1 MKFPRTLLLG
11 AAALASLLQIGCA
24 TITRGTTEQFTVQS
38 NPSAASVRLDTGETG
53 VTPVTFTVPRK
64 RDIIVTV
71 SKDGYETA
79 TRTVGTKIAGKGAAG
94 LAGNA
99 LIGGVIGIGVDAV
112 SGASLNHEPN
122 PLLVTLQP
130 TSKPAVVAEAPKPA
144 PVSSPAPAETST
156 PTVATA
162 EEKPAALATPA
173 AAPAAP
179 ASAPGK

>member
-24 TITRGTTEQFTVQS
+24 TITRGTTEQFKVES
-38 NPSAASVRLDTGETG
+38 NPSAASVRLDSGETG

-64 RDIIVTV
+64 RDLIVTV
-71 SKDGYETA
+71 SKEGYETV

-122 PLLVTLQP
+122 PLVVNLQP
-130 TSKPAVVAEAPKPA
+130 ATKPAVAEAPKPA
-144 PVSSPAPAETST
+144 ESPAPVAPSTSAAVPAPAE
-156 PTVATA
+156 ATDA
-162 EEKPAALATPA
+162 K
-173 AAPAAP
+173 AAPAPAP
-179 ASAPGK
+179 TAAPSEPGK

>member
-24 TITRGTTEQFTVQS
+24 TITRGTTEQFKVES

-53 VTPVTFTVPRK
+53 ITPATFTVPRK
-64 RDIIVTV
+64 RDLIVTV
-71 SKDGYETA
+71 SKEGYETV
-79 TRTVGTKIAGKGAAG
+79 TRTIGTKIAGKGAAG

-122 PLLVTLQP
+122 PLIVNLQP
-130 TSKPAVVAEAPKPA
+130 ATKPAVVEAPKPA
-144 PVSSPAPAETST
+144 ATVAPVEAPAP
-156 PTVATA
+156 TA
-162 EEKPAALATPA
+162 VTEEKTAPT
-173 AAPAAP
+173 AAPVAAP
-179 ASAPGK
+179 SAPGK